1 MTILER
7 VGVLLIIE
15 KKVETWLRWFGHVK
29 RRLVNFVVRKVDQT
43 ESSQITRGNG
53 RPRKL

>member
-29 RRLVNFVVRKVDQT
+29 RRPGEIRNMIF
-43 ESSQITRGNG
+43 G
-53 RPRKL
+53 RT